1 MYRLNGLTV
10 ILPLPKLYAMRSD
23 NEQQSPL
30 ENPSYREFQLLSE
43 VDHEPD
49 VTQRQ
54 LSSRMGMALGL
65 TNVLL
70 RNLIQNGYVKVSQA
84 SWKRRLYT
92 LTPDGFGHR
101 LRLMV
106 NYVHQVLD
114 HYQRVRQTLRD
125 QLEPLALN
133 KESSIAIYGVGQ
145 FAELVYLGLREQG
158 IEEIEVFA
166 EDPSPGDMFL
176 GLPVRNALEIN
187 AIGYD
192 RVVLATLNS
201 SEESWK
207 CLTKRGVPSDKL
219 VAFFSNGKV
228 SGGK

>member
-1 MYRLNGLTV
+1 MSHLPRLDG
-10 ILPLPKLYAMRSD
+10 MCSD

-30 ENPSYREFQLLSE
+30 ENPAYREFQLLSE
-43 VDHEPD
+43 VEQEPD

-54 LSSRMGMALGL
+54 LSARMGIALGL

-70 RNLIQNGYVKVSQA
+70 RNLIQKGYVKVSHA

-101 LRLMV
+101 IRLMV
-106 NYVHQVLD
+106 NYVQQVLD
-114 HYQRVRQTLRD
+114 HYQNVRQTLRN

-145 FAELVYLGLREQG
+145 FAELVYLGLKEQG

-166 EDPSPGDMFL
+166 ENPSPDEMFL
-176 GLPVRNALEIN
+176 GLPVQDARHITSVD
-187 AIGYD
+187 YD
-192 RVVLATLNS
+192 RIVVATLDGS
-201 SEESWK
+201 GDHRK
-207 CLTKRGVPSDKL
+207 CLAKRGVPFDKL
-219 VAFFSNGKV
+219 VVFFLNSKAN
-228 SGGK
+228 GGK